1 MTEALLPL
9 TVVVAGI
16 LSITSPCCLPMVPA
30 YVSYISTTTNGDG
43 EGAGT
48 GTALR
53 ASVLF
58 VAGFTVVFVA
68 LGMTASRLG
77 ALLLANLPTITRV
90 SGVFVIALGLGALG
104 LFRIP
109 WLAREWR
116 PGLAGR
122 RRGPAGAVP
131 MGMAF
136 AFGWTPC
143 IGPVLAGVLA
153 LAAGSGS
160 VVVGAVLLALY
171 SIGLGLPFVGIAV
184 GYRRLSRTLT
194 FLRRHGRAVE
204 RLGGVLLVGVGIG
217 YVTDTWSRLFV
228 PMQAW
233 FAQWGW
239 PPL

>member
-1 MTEALLPL
+1 MSEALLPL
-9 TVVVAGI
+9 AAVVAGI

-30 YVSYISTTTNGDG
+30 YVGYISTASDD
-43 EGAGT
+43 EDGT
-48 GTALR
+48 GALR
-53 ASVLF
+53 SALLF
-58 VAGFTVVFVA
+58 VAGFTLVFVA

-77 ALLLANLPTITRV
+77 NVLLANLPVITRV
-90 SGVFVIALGLGALG
+90 AGVFIVALGLGALG
-104 LFRIP
+104 VLRLP
-109 WLAREWR
+109 WLYREWR

-160 VVVGAVLLALY
+160 VLVGGVLLALY
-171 SIGLGLPFVGIAV
+171 SIGLGIPFVAIAV
-184 GYRRLSRTLT
+184 GYRRLAGTLA

-204 RLGGVLLVGVGIG
+204 RVGGVLLVGVGIG
-217 YVTDTWSRLFV
+217 YVTDTWSRLFI
-228 PMQAW
+228 PMQSW